1 MSKRVILI
9 LVIFLLSFSFARANV
24 IITEIMYDYHGSEGL
39 GEHDWVEI
47 KNIGLS
53 SVNLIEQPGEYS
65 RWRFS
70 KGTSNYQLFSFN
82 SSSNV
87 LSGDYAII
95 SSEPEIFLQDYPEF
109 SGLVFDSSNFALTST
124 GTLIGVK
131 DTSGEFLFSP
141 FTYIPMSEAEDSGNS
156 LQLVNDSWIVA
167 SPTPGVANQSV
178 SVSSTGGETSTSS
191 SISNTTETKITE
203 IQKIKT
209 KIDVKT
215 DAFIGIP
222 IEFKTSTTGYFG
234 ETLYYGK
241 YFWNFGDGDSKEMK
255 VNDSSK
261 LTHTF
266 FYEGEYS
273 VVLEYYSNYYS
284 SESDASDRIIIKVVP
299 ADIVISKVGDEKD
312 FFVEITN
319 NTNYNADI
327 SGWFLMSDK
336 SKFIFPQNTIL
347 NSKKKMI
354 LSPKVTNLSFSDKD
368 TLKLMDKEWETV
380 FDHSSLVKP
389 AKTLLNNITSTKN
402 STATSTAVKPPL
414 GGFTAKLENEQ
425 VSVDDLGATA
435 VKNGSNTENN
445 MMYVIGFFALLGL
458 SAGATYFIR
467 ARNRGTL
474 QEKTGDDFEII
485 DE

>member
-1 MSKRVILI
+1 MSKRGILI
-9 LVIFLLSFSFARANV
+9 LVIFLLSFGFARAD
-24 IITEIMYDYHGSEGL
+24 IMITEIMYDYPGSEGS

-47 KNIGLS
+47 KNIGSS

-70 KGTSNYQLFSFN
+70 KSTSNYQLFSFN

-109 SGLVFDSSNFALTST
+109 SGLVFDSSNFSLTST
-124 GTLIGVK
+124 GTSIGVK

-354 LSPKVTNLSFSDKD
+354 LSPKVTNLSFFFK
-368 TLKLMDKEWETV
+368 KN
-380 FDHSSLVKP
+380 F
-389 AKTLLNNITSTKN
+389 LLI
-402 STATSTAVKPPL
+402 
-414 GGFTAKLENEQ
+414 
-425 VSVDDLGATA
+425 
-435 VKNGSNTENN
+435 
-445 MMYVIGFFALLGL
+445 
-458 SAGATYFIR
+458 
-467 ARNRGTL
+467 
-474 QEKTGDDFEII
+474 
-485 DE
+485 